1 MTKDKRSDALKHLVQ
16 ERIRTFSRV
25 EKVFYLTL
33 VVTGLMM
40 AVSVVYMQIRHQQL
54 QQEITSLNQDINGKQ
69 DELNDVKQEINEL
82 TRLDRITEIVSK
94 ADIKTQSG
102 NLQKVD

>member
-1 MTKDKRSDALKHLVQ
+1 MTRDRRSDVLKHLVQ
-16 ERIRTFSRV
+16 ERIRTFSRI
-25 EKVFYLTL
+25 ERLFYLSL
-33 VVTGLMM
+33 VVTGLIM
-40 AVSVVYMQIRHQQL
+40 AISVVYMQIRHQQL
-54 QQEITSLNQDINGKQ
+54 QQEITSLNHDINAKQ

-82 TRLDRITEIVSK
+82 TRLDRITEIVDK